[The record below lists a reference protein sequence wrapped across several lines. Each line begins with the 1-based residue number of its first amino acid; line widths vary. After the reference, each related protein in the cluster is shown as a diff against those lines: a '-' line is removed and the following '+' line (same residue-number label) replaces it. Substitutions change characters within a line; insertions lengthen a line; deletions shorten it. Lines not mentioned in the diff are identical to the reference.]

1 MYVLHHADRPE
12 LYAGLPANPHISR
25 LVGVWKGAAKV
36 AGMAAIG
43 AAVIGAFVHHLL
55 AGANRVSK
63 KDEEQAADLAEGAD

>member
-1 MYVLHHADRPE
+1 V
-12 LYAGLPANPHISR
+12 S
-25 LVGVWKGAAKV
+25 VWKGAAKV
-36 AGMAAIG
+36 AGMAAMG